1 MSQFLI
7 FEGKNIDKA
16 LEAAGKELA
25 QDVAGL
31 HYEVVS
37 YGSSGIFGLV
47 GAKRAKIRVRVDDKG
62 KHISLQ
68 REAKR
73 EARDLVQDAFDLNN
87 KSASKSKKISQAPS
101 DETLTKAIDIGT
113 EALAKIVNA
122 ITEGTQITVENRPDR
137 LLFNVDGGNSAVLIG
152 KRGQT
157 LEAIQYLVEKIVNKQ
172 AHTRLRVLVDVKGY
186 LGTRKASLKKLALR
200 LAEKAKKNSRPV
212 TVGQMNAYDRRIV
225 HMTLKDFPEV
235 RTQSMGEG
243 YYRKLVIFPKKR
255 KGRKNQGS
263 AEH

>member
-87 KSASKSKKISQAPS
+87 KSASKSKKYP
-101 DETLTKAIDIGT
+101 K
-113 EALAKIVNA
+113 
-122 ITEGTQITVENRPDR
+122 R
-137 LLFNVDGGNSAVLIG
+137 LPM
-152 KRGQT
+152 KR
-157 LEAIQYLVEKIVNKQ
+157 
-172 AHTRLRVLVDVKGY
+172 
-186 LGTRKASLKKLALR
+186 
-200 LAEKAKKNSRPV
+200 
-212 TVGQMNAYDRRIV
+212 
-225 HMTLKDFPEV
+225 
-235 RTQSMGEG
+235 
-243 YYRKLVIFPKKR
+243 
-255 KGRKNQGS
+255 
-263 AEH
+263 